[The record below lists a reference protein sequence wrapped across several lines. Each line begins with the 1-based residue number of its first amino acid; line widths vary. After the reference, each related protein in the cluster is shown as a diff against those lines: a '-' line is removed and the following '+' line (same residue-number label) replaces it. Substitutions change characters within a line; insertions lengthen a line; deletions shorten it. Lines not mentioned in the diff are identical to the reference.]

1 MAQNPGLDLEE
12 EDPVAAG
19 AAAAAAEGSL
29 DDDAPSGGGKTG
41 GSKATET
48 TEADDAEF
56 GDEGNY
62 RRPGELELLKVTQ
75 KNVVTRFSV
84 LTHPETG
91 KAMMKK
97 GYIHY
102 VQNKGY
108 ARCHS
113 KRDGKGNIVGE
124 PAFCCKMKEAE
135 ARFMALVV
143 EYLTVDPKTGK
154 FLTDKPV
161 EFEIK
166 ALGLSRI
173 GYKELSQ
180 LPGDDEKVTNMD
192 ISATP
197 KDQTKGLKYGRMAA
211 PAAFNRR
218 ESLKKAVLEA
228 AKPFLDGRELHR
240 RVGKDL
246 NVVEM
251 KAHLGVGTSASAGD
265 DGPGMDDLA

>member
-19 AAAAAAEGSL
+19 AAQAGLEDEQPSGSAAKSAGASASTDVDEE
-29 DDDAPSGGGKTG
+29 DDA
-41 GSKATET
+41 
-48 TEADDAEF
+48 DF
-56 GDEGNY
+56 GNESDY
-62 RRPGELELLKVTQ
+62 RRPGELDMLKVTQ
-75 KNVVTRFSV
+75 KGVVARFSV

-91 KAMMKK
+91 KALMKK

-102 VQNKGY
+102 VQGKGY

-113 KRDGKGNIVGE
+113 KRDKKGNLIGE
-124 PAFCCKMKEAE
+124 PAFCCKMKDAE
-135 ARFMALVV
+135 SRYVALVV
-143 EYLTVDPKTGK
+143 EYTSVNPKDGK
-154 FLTDKPV
+154 FIKDRPV
-161 EFEIK
+161 EFEVK

-197 KDQTKGLKYGRMAA
+197 KDQTKGLKYGRMNV
-211 PAAFNRR
+211 PAGYTRQDR
-218 ESLKKAVLEA
+218 LKKAVLEA

-240 RVGKDL
+240 KVGKDL
-246 NVVEM
+246 TPAEM
-251 KAHLGVGTSASAGD
+251 RVHLGIGTASGGD
-265 DGPGMDDLA
+265 DGPGMDDLD